1 MMRIRDTI
9 VLFFVISLFFHA
21 SLLSKPATPQYVKLK
36 QATSKSYKPR
46 SSLQKPEDPEL
57 GWKDCGDCCLRGIFG
72 NTMTNISIP
81 FIKGFIKD
89 IALQGE
95 HLYLLVQDFNLITD
109 AIFVIKRDSG
119 GIKAIWGIGK
129 HNAQAI
135 TSDGKSLWV
144 LSRSNKYFLR
154 RLSLLGKGIGDISL
168 KSMPEGA
175 VNGLTSANGNLIFS
189 IHSGDSS
196 DIYLFDPLKRFL
208 KKIRSFHGRIHA
220 VTFFQNNI
228 VAYLNEFDTY
238 WNHWLLIIDIKE
250 GLKKKMCFVNAN
262 PAGFTSDL
270 KNIYMLERRDAG
282 AFVYPI
288 VYLID
293 RNTVLS
299 NPHIRRIE
307 INFPLISGNS
317 NPYNADLWIPYPI
330 DRNFQNIRKVAVE
343 PRPRDIVQDKYG
355 NRWAHIR
362 WERAASSVKAILKFD
377 ILTSDVAYTI
387 DRDCPASGNTI
398 PAYIQSAFL
407 VETYNFDTSSY
418 IIKSHST
425 RIDMKGSL
433 LSRILA
439 IRNYIGGAVLYS
451 GHKEGWSRASEYLYK
466 GRGNSYGSTLSFA
479 AIARFLG
486 IPARAAGGVLLD
498 EPEAYNAEND
508 LAWSQVYFPGFG
520 WIDIGTGSDKPTR
533 AAEYIAYR
541 SNRYFI
547 AFEGDFE
554 KADYTTVF
562 AETDW
567 RGVCKWS
574 SVDKNRKAGIEFG
587 RIVVKAQEL
596 KQ

>member
-9 VLFFVISLFFHA
+9 MFSIVISLFFQV
-21 SLLSKPATPQYVKLK
+21 SLVSKPAAPQYVKPK

-46 SSLQKPEDPEL
+46 SSLQKPVDPEL
-57 GWKDCGDCCLRGIFG
+57 EWKDCGDCCLRGIFG
-72 NTMTNISIP
+72 NSLTNISIP

-89 IALQGE
+89 MTIHGD
-95 HLYLLVQDFNLITD
+95 HLYLLIQDFNLITD

-119 GIKAIWGIGK
+119 SIKAIWGIGK
-129 HNAQAI
+129 HDAQAI

-154 RLSLLGKGIGDISL
+154 RLSLLGKGIGDISF

-175 VNGLTSANGNLIFS
+175 VSGLTSANGTLVFA
-189 IHSGDSS
+189 IHSGNSS
-196 DIYLFDPLKRFL
+196 DIYLFDPIKKLL
-208 KKIRSFHGRIHA
+208 KKIHSFHGTIHA
-220 VTFFQNNI
+220 VTFFQNNL
-228 VAYLNEFDTY
+228 VAYLNEFDAY
-238 WNHWLLIIDIKE
+238 RNNWLLIIDMKE

-262 PAGFTSDL
+262 PACFTSDL

-288 VYLID
+288 VFLVD
-293 RNTVLS
+293 RNTILS

-307 INFPLISGNS
+307 INFQLVSGNS

-330 DRNFQNIRKVAVE
+330 DRNFQNIRKVVVE

-362 WERAASSVKAILKFD
+362 WERADASVKVILKFD

-387 DRDCPASGNTI
+387 DRDSQVTGNTI
-398 PAYIQSAFL
+398 PADIQSTFL
-407 VETYNFDTSSY
+407 AETYYFDTSSY

-425 RIDMKGSL
+425 RIDMKGPF
-433 LSRILA
+433 LSRIMA
-439 IRNYIGGAVLYS
+439 IRNYIVGAVLYN
-451 GHKEGWSRASEYLYK
+451 GRNGGWSRASEYLYK

-479 AIARFLG
+479 AMARFLG

-498 EPEAYNAEND
+498 EPEDYYAEND
-508 LAWSQVYFPGFG
+508 FAWSQVYFPGFG
-520 WIDIGTGSDKPTR
+520 WIDVETGSDKPARST
-533 AAEYIAYR
+533 EYIAHR
-541 SNRYFI
+541 SNRYFV
-547 AFEGDFE
+547 AFEGDFD
-554 KADYTTVF
+554 KADFTTVF

-567 RGVCKWS
+567 RGVFKWTS
-574 SVDKNRKAGIEFG
+574 LDRNRKADIEFG
-587 RIVVKAQEL
+587 RIVVKAREL